1 MENSKKWTKIN
12 ELNYAFEVDGKP
24 IGTLEISYTNFDRKA
39 LFTIENQKFTLK
51 YNGFWKSNFEIK
63 DENDVVILKSYTE
76 KWYPSSTILEY
87 QGKQLKLKVRNNPL
101 AELVIFDGN
110 DEILAYGLDTN
121 SGKAIVRINSN
132 TSDYLLD
139 YLLWYVF
146 VPIAQENMGDNFVFH
161 TLLMNQ

>member
-101 AELVIFDGN
+101 AELVIFNGN
-110 DEILAYGLDTN
+110 DEILAYGLDTY